1 MEETAHLRG
10 GQAPSVKLTL
20 SQRKTRD
27 LTSSP
32 QLLTVDMSQA
42 KSRTPSSP
50 DTGADEE
57 KGKEAPSQ
65 TLGVGGN
72 TEPHP
77 LQVAPGVGWN
87 SYCYKDSPAKEKR
100 GKASLP

>member
-32 QLLTVDMSQA
+32 QLLTVG
-42 KSRTPSSP
+42 SSSL
-50 DTGADEE
+50 TCSYQGALILLNISNTQDNARHAVFVD
-57 KGKEAPSQ
+57 EAPESRA
-65 TLGVGGN
+65 GGERESKLN
-72 TEPHP
+72 IRY
-77 LQVAPGVGWN
+77 G
-87 SYCYKDSPAKEKR
+87 S
-100 GKASLP
+100 